1 MISDAVL
8 EEIKY
13 RNDIEDVVSSYV
25 TLKRAGSNLSGS
37 CPFHSEKTP
46 SFTVF
51 TSNKNF
57 YCFGCGAGGDVITFI
72 MRIENL
78 DYTSAVEFLAKRA
91 GIEIPKS
98 GNEETTFKRS
108 RFYEMNRDTA
118 KFFHSKLING
128 EVPMNYLKNRG
139 LSASLIKHFGL
150 GYAPNDFGSLTDYLH
165 SLGYKDEEM
174 TAGFLCGISNKTKR
188 PYDYFRDRVI
198 FPIIDVTGNVVAFG
212 GRVMGDSMPKYLNS
226 SDTPVFKKS
235 RHLYALNF
243 AKNHCADTIILCE
256 GYMDV
261 IALHGAGF
269 QNAVATLG
277 TAITPDHARILK
289 RYTKNVII
297 SYDSDEAGQRAA
309 DKAFRLL
316 GEVGLDTKILK
327 LGDVKDPD
335 DYIKKYGATRFKLL
349 LENST
354 SQFDFKLS
362 GILSKFNIEN
372 TDEKIKALNEVMK
385 VIADVYSEVE
395 RDIYIRRCAEMFDVS
410 GESIKSEIEKLR
422 RRKAASDKRDEKQ
435 TIFRQT
441 EGYGDRINPDK
452 LKNVKAARAE
462 ETILGMMLL
471 GNEYIKKII
480 DGKIELSEADFF
492 TEFNKR
498 VYTEIIRLSGSDIG
512 FDEGLLGQTF
522 TVDEIGRIIKMKI
535 DRGELVNNEEIFKE
549 CVMSLKKDN
558 NKNDL
563 WRKLNERREKG

>member
-25 TLKRAGSNLSGS
+25 TLKRAGSNLSGV

-51 TSNKNF
+51 TSKKNF
-57 YCFGCGAGGDVITFI
+57 YCFGCGAGGDVIGFI
-72 MRIENL
+72 MRAENL
-78 DYTSAVEFLAKRA
+78 DYVSALEFLAKRA
-91 GIEIPKS
+91 GIEIPRT
-98 GNEETTFKRS
+98 GNEEPTIKRS
-108 RFYEMNRDTA
+108 RFYDMNRDTA
-118 KFFHSKLING
+118 KYFHGKLING
-128 EVPMNYLKNRG
+128 EVPMNYLKKRG
-139 LSASLIKHFGL
+139 LSVALIKHFGL
-150 GYAPNDFGSLTDYLH
+150 GYAPNDFGGLTDHLH

-174 TAGFLCGISNKTKR
+174 TAGFLCGISTKTNR
-188 PYDYFRDRVI
+188 AYDYFRDRI
-198 FPIIDVTGNVVAFG
+198 MFPIIDVTGNVIAFG
-212 GRVMGDSMPKYLNS
+212 GRVMGDAMPKYLNS

-243 AKNHCADTIILCE
+243 AKNHCADNIILCE

-261 IALHGAGF
+261 IALQGAGF
-269 QNAVATLG
+269 HNAVATLG
-277 TAITPDHARILK
+277 TAITPEHARILN
-289 RYTKNVII
+289 RHTKSVII

-349 LENST
+349 IENST
-354 SQFDFKLS
+354 SQFDFKLN
-362 GILSKFNIEN
+362 GILSRYNIEN
-372 TDEKIKALNEVMK
+372 TDEKIKALTEVMK

-395 RDIYIRRCAEMFDVS
+395 RDIYIRRCAEMFEVS
-410 GESIKSEIEKLR
+410 GESIKSETDKLR
-422 RRKAASDKRDEKQ
+422 RKKISVDKRDEKQ
-435 TIFRQT
+435 TIFRKT

-452 LKNVKAARAE
+452 LKNVKATRAE
-462 ETILGMMLL
+462 EAIIGMMLL
-471 GNEYIKKII
+471 GNEYIKKIK
-480 DGKIELSEADFF
+480 DKDIELTEEDFF

-498 VYTEIIRLSGSDIG
+498 VYSEIIKLSDGDVG
-512 FDEGLLGQTF
+512 FDDGLLAKTF
-522 TVDEIGRIIKMKI
+522 SLDEMGRIIKMKI
-535 DRGELVNNEEIFKE
+535 DRSGLVNNEEIFKE
-549 CVMSLKKDN
+549 CVMRLKQDN

-563 WRKLNERREKG
+563 WRKLNERR

>member
-1 MISDAVL
+1 MISDTVL

-13 RNDIEDVVSSYV
+13 RNDIEDVVASYV
-25 TLKRAGSNLSGS
+25 TLKRAGSNLSGL

-72 MRIENL
+72 MRAENL
-78 DYTSAVEFLAKRA
+78 DYVSAVEFLAKRV
-91 GIEIPKS
+91 GIEISKND
-98 GNEETTFKRS
+98 NEESVIKRS
-108 RFYEMNRDTA
+108 RFYDMNRDAA

-128 EVPMNYLKNRG
+128 EVPMNYLKRRG
-139 LSASLIKHFGL
+139 LSVALIKHFGL
-150 GYAPNDFGSLTDYLH
+150 GYAPNDFGALTDHLH
-165 SLGYKDEEM
+165 SIGYNDEEL
-174 TAGFLCGISNKTKR
+174 TTGFLCGISSKNNR
-188 PYDYFRDRVI
+188 AYDYFRDRI
-198 FPIIDVTGNVVAFG
+198 MFPIIDVTGNVVAFG

-235 RHLYALNF
+235 RQLYALNF
-243 AKNHCADTIILCE
+243 AKNNCADNIILCE

-269 QNAVATLG
+269 NNAVATLG
-277 TAITPDHARILK
+277 TAVTPEHARILN
-289 RYTKNVII
+289 RHTKSVII

-354 SQFDFKLS
+354 SQFDFKLN
-362 GILSKFNIEN
+362 GILSKYNIEN

-410 GESIKSEIEKLR
+410 GESIKAETEKI
-422 RRKAASDKRDEKQ
+422 RRKKITADKREEKQ

-462 ETILGMMLL
+462 EAILGMMLL
-471 GNEYIKKII
+471 GNEYIKKIK
-480 DGKIELSEADFF
+480 DKEIELSGDDFF

-498 VYTEIIRLSGSDIG
+498 VYIEIINLADGEIG
-512 FDEGLLGQTF
+512 FDEGLLARTF
-522 TVDEIGRIIKMKI
+522 SVDEMGRIIKMKI
-535 DRGELVNNEEIFKE
+535 DRSSLVNNEEIFKE
-549 CVMSLKKDN
+549 CVMRLKQDN
-558 NKNDL
+558 NKNEL
-563 WRKLNERREKG
+563 WRKLNERREKS